1 MKHLHKQT
9 KLFLQDPQFLEL
21 MLFKTE
27 KQQLYWADY
36 IRKHPEEEAAFKLAQ
51 EEFAKLKLK
60 SDSFPKE
67 RQAHLYDQIISD
79 INSYK
84 NRFKR
89 RRIFRYAAAV
99 AVFAVVSMTTYFYM
113 HQQLD
118 EPFLARATE
127 EIIGMELPEER
138 VYLLS
143 SKEIIRLED
152 NSNLNV
158 SEEGEIL
165 LQNESDKK
173 SLKKGETSSTL
184 VVPYGKRS
192 FIKLSDGTSVWV
204 NSGSRISF
212 PTVFEGATREI
223 SMEGEIF
230 LDVEKMP
237 AKPFIVRTGN
247 MKIQVYG
254 TSFNISAY
262 ADEAESSVVLVEGSV
277 KISTSHG
284 EVMLE
289 PNKRVIL
296 SENGVNV
303 LDANVDEYISWKN
316 GYLVLK
322 KASLNDVLK
331 QIERYY
337 NIAFSSKSKL
347 NAYDERLSGKLYLSN
362 NIDSIMSSLS
372 TIYPFKYERKD
383 NMISISK

>member
-1 MKHLHKQT
+1 M
-9 KLFLQDPQFLEL
+9 
-21 MLFKTE
+21 
-27 KQQLYWADY
+27 YWADY